1 MKKIVL
7 SGILVLLFITGCTT
21 SVGLGAGSRNLS
33 TSVSVEKEIKKDKKE
48 VKNVKKNKVELNN
61 KKKTPEKRVK
71 QVREDAVEKIEKKDE
86 KINEVVLPRTKQMR
100 N

>member
-7 SGILVLLFITGCTT
+7 SGFFVLLFITGCTT
-21 SVGLGAGSRNLS
+21 SIGLGAGSRNLS
-33 TSVSVEKEIKKDKKE
+33 TSVSVEKQIKKDKKE
-48 VKNVKKNKVELNN
+48 VKKIKKNKGEINP

-71 QVREDAVEKIEKKDE
+71 QIREDAIEKKDE
-86 KINEVVLPRTKQMR
+86 DITVPILPRIKQTR